1 MASIKVFGSPTS
13 TEVSRV
19 LACLFEKDVDFQLIH
34 IDTYNGVQRIPDP
47 LKSQPHGQAL
57 TFEDGKTTLVESRRI
72 CRHISEKFPE
82 RGNKMLLGK
91 GMLERSAI
99 EQWLLAEEQNFD
111 PPSASLVFH
120 LAFATDLIIGKEK
133 EKELVENEK
142 LLARVLD
149 TYERKL
155 GETQYLAGDDFTLA
169 DLSHLPNS
177 HYLVNKAEKK
187 YLFENRENVW
197 RWWTEISQRP
207 SWKKVVQMQNEP
219 PALPGNDE
227 RNVVPLS
234 VYEVVFRV

>member
-19 LACLFEKDVDFQLIH
+19 LACLFEKDIDFQLIH

-47 LKSQPHGQAL
+47 LKSQAISLCINDPHGQAL

-120 LAFATDLIIGKEK
+120 LAFAPKPNMGKEK
-133 EKELVENEK
+133 EKEIAENQK

-177 HYLVNKAEKK
+177 HYLIKYNEEMQ
-187 YLFENRENVW
+187 YLFESRENVW
-197 RWWTEISQRP
+197 RWWEEISRRP
-207 SWKKVVQMQNEP
+207 SWEKVVQMQNEP
-219 PALPGNDE
+219 PALPGQ
-227 RNVVPLS
+227 
-234 VYEVVFRV
+234 